1 MAGGFNVTQTQQG
14 RQVDIAILGAG
25 FAGLGMAIRLKQR
38 GVSNFVVFE
47 RAGEVGGTWRDNTY
61 PGCACD
67 IRSDLYSFS
76 FAPNPDWAHRYAR
89 QPEIL
94 AYLKRVAEEFGV
106 TPHIRFNHEMQE
118 ARWDDEAALWRI
130 RTSSGEYSARVLV
143 SGHGPLIDPKWP
155 DIPGLDGFPGEM
167 FHSARWNHAA
177 DLAGKR
183 VAVIGT
189 GASAIQFVP
198 ELQKVA
204 GQVTVFQRTPPWIM
218 PRLDA
223 PTGERRRRLF
233 RHAPLLQRLSR
244 QYVFGRA
251 ELQHLGFSNRRVG
264 EMVEKLGHTHLAAQ
278 VPDAELRRK
287 LTPSYRVG
295 CKRILVSDDYYPAL
309 LQPNVELVTEAISKV
324 SGDEVVTADG
334 QHRQFDVLIGA
345 TGFNATRPPVA
356 RLLFGRDGQSLADAW
371 ADHLEALH
379 GTTVAGFPNL
389 FLLVGP
395 NTALGH
401 NSIVY
406 IIEAQLEYILQAL
419 AYMGRQHLLALE
431 PTLEAQR
438 RYSDA
443 LQEKLKTS
451 VWSRGGCTSFYLDA
465 NGRNS
470 TLWPERASA
479 FRQTLKR
486 FDPSMYR
493 ARLSPKRLPGVLSD
507 AV

>member
-1 MAGGFNVTQTQQG
+1 MTQTQQG

-189 GASAIQFVP
+189 GASAIQCVP
-198 ELQKVA
+198 ELQ
-204 GQVTVFQRTPPWIM
+204 
-218 PRLDA
+218 
-223 PTGERRRRLF
+223 
-233 RHAPLLQRLSR
+233 
-244 QYVFGRA
+244 
-251 ELQHLGFSNRRVG
+251 
-264 EMVEKLGHTHLAAQ
+264 
-278 VPDAELRRK
+278 
-287 LTPSYRVG
+287 
-295 CKRILVSDDYYPAL
+295 
-309 LQPNVELVTEAISKV
+309 
-324 SGDEVVTADG
+324 
-334 QHRQFDVLIGA
+334 
-345 TGFNATRPPVA
+345 
-356 RLLFGRDGQSLADAW
+356 
-371 ADHLEALH
+371 
-379 GTTVAGFPNL
+379 
-389 FLLVGP
+389 
-395 NTALGH
+395 
-401 NSIVY
+401 
-406 IIEAQLEYILQAL
+406 
-419 AYMGRQHLLALE
+419 
-431 PTLEAQR
+431 
-438 RYSDA
+438 
-443 LQEKLKTS
+443 
-451 VWSRGGCTSFYLDA
+451 
-465 NGRNS
+465 
-470 TLWPERASA
+470 
-479 FRQTLKR
+479 
-486 FDPSMYR
+486 
-493 ARLSPKRLPGVLSD
+493 
-507 AV
+507 

>member
-1 MAGGFNVTQTQQG
+1 MTQEQQG
-14 RQVDIAILGAG
+14 RQVQIAILGTG
-25 FAGLGMAIRLKQR
+25 FAGLGMAIRLKRR
-38 GVSNFVVFE
+38 GVQDFVVFE
-47 RAGEVGGTWRDNTY
+47 RADEVGGTWRDNTY

-76 FAPNPDWAHRYAR
+76 FAPNPDWKHRYAR

-94 AYLKRVAEEFGV
+94 AYLKRAAEEFGV
-106 TPHIRFNHEMQE
+106 VPHIRFHHEMQE
-118 ARWDDEAALWRI
+118 ARWDDGAALWRI
-130 RTSSGEYSARVLV
+130 HTNGGEYSARVLV
-143 SGHGPLIDPKWP
+143 SGHGPLTLPVWP
-155 DIPGLDGFPGEM
+155 DLPGLERFAGER

-177 DLAGKR
+177 VLAGKR

-204 GQVTVFQRTPPWIM
+204 GQLTVFQRTPPWVM

-223 PTGERRRRLF
+223 PTGERRRALF
-233 RHAPLLQRLSR
+233 RRFPPLQWLSR

-264 EMVEKLGHTHLAAQ
+264 RVVEKLGHAHLEAQ
-278 VPDAELRRK
+278 VPDAALRHK

-309 LQPNVELVTEAISKV
+309 QQPNVELVTEAISEITED
-324 SGDEVVTADG
+324 GVVTADG
-334 QHRQFDVLIGA
+334 QRRRFDVLIGA

-356 RLLFGRDGQSLADAW
+356 RLLFGRNGQSLADAW
-371 ADHLEALH
+371 AGHLEALY

-406 IIEAQLEYILQAL
+406 IIEAQLDYILQAL
-419 AYMGRQHLLALE
+419 AHMDGQHLLALE
-431 PTLEAQR
+431 PTTEAQR
-438 RYSDA
+438 EYSDG
-443 LQEKLKTS
+443 LQMKLSTS
-451 VWSRGGCTSFYLDA
+451 VWSQGGCTSYYLDA

-486 FDPSMYR
+486 FDPALYR
-493 ARLSPKRLPGVLSD
+493 ARLSPKRIPGMLST
-507 AV
+507 AG

>member
-1 MAGGFNVTQTQQG
+1 MTQVQHV
-14 RQVDIAILGAG
+14 QVAILGTG
-25 FAGLGMAIRLKQR
+25 FAGLGMAIRLRQR
-38 GVSNFVVFE
+38 GAHDFVLFE

-94 AYLKRVAEEFGV
+94 AYLKRAAEQYGV
-106 TPHIRFNHEMQE
+106 TPHIRFGHEVQE

-130 RTSSGEYSARVLV
+130 RTSRGEYSARVLV

-155 DIPGLDGFPGEM
+155 EIPGLESFGGER
-167 FHSARWNHAA
+167 FHSARWNHSA
-177 DLAGKR
+177 DLRGKR

-198 ELQKVA
+198 EVRKVA
-204 GQVTVFQRTPPWIM
+204 AQVTVFQRTPPWVM
-218 PRLDA
+218 PRLDQA
-223 PTGERRRRLF
+223 TSERRRRAF
-233 RHAPLLQRLSR
+233 RQFPLLQRLSR

-264 EMVEKLGHTHLAAQ
+264 ELVERLGHGHLAAQ
-278 VPDAELRRK
+278 VPDPALRQK

-295 CKRILVSDDYYPAL
+295 CKRILVSDNYYPSL
-309 LQPNVELVTEAISKV
+309 QQPNVELVTEAITEV
-324 SGDEVVTADG
+324 QGDQVVTADG
-334 QHRQFDVLIGA
+334 QRRRFDVLIGA

-356 RLLFGRDGQSLADAW
+356 RIIFGRGGQSLAHAW
-371 ADHLEALH
+371 AGHLEALH
-379 GTTVAGFPNL
+379 GSTVAGFPNL

-406 IIEAQLEYILQAL
+406 IIEAQLEYIMRAL
-419 AYMGRQHLLALE
+419 EHMDRQHLLALE
-431 PTLEAQR
+431 PRPEAQR
-438 RYSDA
+438 RYSDG
-443 LQEKLKTS
+443 LQDKLRSS
-451 VWSRGGCTSFYLDA
+451 VWVQGGCTSFYLDE

-470 TLWPERASA
+470 TLWPDRASS
-479 FRQTLKR
+479 FRQTLRR
-486 FDPSMYR
+486 FDPSLYT
-493 ARLSPKRLPGVLSD
+493 ARLSPRRVPPILPD
-507 AV
+507 AVVSG

>member
-1 MAGGFNVTQTQQG
+1 MTQEQHV
-14 RQVDIAILGAG
+14 QVAILGSG

-38 GVSNFVVFE
+38 GVESFVVFE

-76 FAPNPDWAHRYAR
+76 FAPNPEWAHRYAR

-94 AYLKRVAEEFGV
+94 AYLKRTTEQFGV
-106 TPHIRFNHEMQE
+106 TPHLRLRHEVQE

-130 RTSSGEYSARVLV
+130 RTSSGPYSARVLV
-143 SGHGPLIDPKWP
+143 SGHGPLIDPVWP
-155 DIPGLDGFPGEM
+155 ELPGLDRFKGER

-177 DLAGKR
+177 DLTGKR
-183 VAVIGT
+183 VAVVGT

-204 GQVTVFQRTPPWIM
+204 RQLTVFQRTPPWVM
-218 PRLDA
+218 PRKDG
-223 PTGERRRRLF
+223 PTDERRRALF
-233 RHAPLLQRLSR
+233 RRYPLLQRLSR

-264 EMVEKLGHTHLAAQ
+264 ELVEKMGHAHLERQ
-278 VPDAELRRK
+278 VPDPELRRK

-309 LQPNVELVTEAISKV
+309 QQPNVELVTEAITAV
-324 SGDEVVTADG
+324 EGDEVVTHD
-334 QHRQFDVLIGA
+334 RQRRAFDVLIAA

-356 RLLFGRDGQSLADAW
+356 RLLYGRGGVSLAEAW
-371 ADHLEALH
+371 AGHLEALH
-379 GTTVAGFPNL
+379 GTAVAGFPNL

-419 AYMGRQHLLALE
+419 AYMDRQHLLALE
-431 PTLEAQR
+431 PTPGAQQA
-438 RYSDA
+438 YNGA
-443 LQEKLKTS
+443 LQAKLNAS
-451 VWSRGGCTSFYLDA
+451 VWVQGGCTSYYLDA
-465 NGRNS
+465 QGRNS
-470 TLWPERASA
+470 TLWPERAAA

-486 FDPSMYR
+486 FDPSLYR
-493 ARLSPKRLPGVLSD
+493 ARLSPKTIPGVLSR
-507 AV
+507 AG